1 MEAGSLPP
9 ISHATLQP
17 RFRHSV
23 QQFIKEGGEAGQR
36 GIGPPTVCATPHE
49 TAEGRQC
56 LQEDPGHLFCPKWMA
71 GEYTAPARDRPV
83 DSGRVGRE

>member
-9 ISHATLQP
+9 ISHGTLQP
-17 RFRHSV
+17 RFGHSV
-23 QQFIKEGGEAGQR
+23 RQFIKEGGEAERHWATHCVRSTSQDSR
-36 GIGPPTVCATPHE
+36 GG
-49 TAEGRQC
+49 QC

-83 DSGRVGRE
+83 DSGRDGRE